1 MNYILNFMSDTLKN
15 HIHSAIITAITT
27 AGITVGIQLSNH
39 VGTPITS
46 DFLFTM
52 GIVVVRAVVKAVYEK
67 YLM

>member
-1 MNYILNFMSDTLKN
+1 MSDTLKN
-15 HIHSAIITAITT
+15 HIHSAVITAITT

-52 GIVVVRAVVKAVYEK
+52 GVVVVRAVIKVLYEK
-67 YLM
+67 YVI